1 MKDLENN
8 SKNVEGIA
16 PIINELRYK
25 GNLTGVL
32 YVKNNGELIDESIE
46 KSIDSKAF
54 ASMCASV
61 MESATEIRDTL
72 GEQQINKIIAELD
85 NESII
90 IIKIDKTTF
99 LVCILN
105 VQSNNTLILEDL
117 DNYIQKIKDYNNI
130 INSSSNQD

>member
-1 MKDLENN
+1 MKDLDYN

-61 MESATEIRDTL
+61 LESATEIRDTL
-72 GEQQINKIIAELD
+72 GDQQINKIIAELE

-90 IIKIDKTTF
+90 IVKIDKNTF

-105 VQSNNTLILEDL
+105 VQSNITLILEDL
-117 DNYIQKIKDYNNI
+117 SNYIHKIKDYNNI